1 MSTTSEASDIQPDGP
16 PVHPDEGMPSAERP
30 AVSNELVTGS
40 LLDYSKAFAKRARSG
55 ESGTL
60 PVLVGLVIIVI
71 IFQTQNGKFLSHGN
85 LVNLIDQAGIF
96 VTLGM
101 AEVFVL
107 LLGEID
113 LSVGYVAGVG
123 AVVTAELAA
132 PPHNVNWFLSCLAG
146 LGVCA
151 VIGAVQGLLITRL
164 KLPSFVVTLGGL
176 LGFEGVLLY
185 LIQQDKHATG
195 GVISVTIPSVLNDIV
210 NGSLSVAAGWI
221 GLIAVVVVFGVYSLL
236 QNQRRR
242 SSGLVTPPLSLVV
255 LKILVVAVAGVV
267 LLLICNANRG
277 SALVKLQGVP
287 WIVPLLLAVLTVYSV
302 LLGRMKFGR
311 YLYAIGG
318 NAEAAR
324 RAGVSLNNIRLFAFV
339 LCSFTAGLG
348 GIVYLSTQDS
358 ISSGIDGGN
367 YVLYAVAAAVI
378 GGTSLFGG
386 RGKIV
391 HALLGGVIIAAIYN
405 GMGLLGLSA
414 AAQFMVTALV
424 LIAAVTV
431 DAVSRRGRTA

>member
-1 MSTTSEASDIQPDGP
+1 M
-16 PVHPDEGMPSAERP
+16 
-30 AVSNELVTGS
+30 
-40 LLDYSKAFAKRARSG
+40 
-55 ESGTL
+55 
-60 PVLVGLVIIVI
+60 
-71 IFQTQNGKFLSHGN
+71 
-85 LVNLIDQAGIF
+85 
-96 VTLGM
+96 
-101 AEVFVL
+101 
-107 LLGEID
+107 
-113 LSVGYVAGVG
+113 
-123 AVVTAELAA
+123 
-132 PPHNVNWFLSCLAG
+132 
-146 LGVCA
+146 CA

-164 KLPSFVVTLGGL
+164 GLPSFVVTLGGL
-176 LGFEGVLLY
+176 LGFEGVLLQ
-185 LIQQDKHATG
+185 LIQSDKHATG
-195 GVISVTIPSVLNDIV
+195 GVISVAIPSVLNDIV

-221 GLIAVVVVFGVYSLL
+221 GLAAVVVLFGVYSLL
-236 QNQRRR
+236 QNRRR
-242 SSGLVTPPLSLVV
+242 SSSGLVTPPLSLVI
-255 LKILVVAVAGVV
+255 LKIIVVAAAGVV

-277 SALVKLQGVP
+277 SASVTLEGVP
-287 WIVPLLLAVLTVYSV
+287 WIVPLLLALLTIYTV

-391 HALLGGVIIAAIYN
+391 HALLGGLIIAAIYN

-431 DAVSRRGRTA
+431 DAVSRRGRTS